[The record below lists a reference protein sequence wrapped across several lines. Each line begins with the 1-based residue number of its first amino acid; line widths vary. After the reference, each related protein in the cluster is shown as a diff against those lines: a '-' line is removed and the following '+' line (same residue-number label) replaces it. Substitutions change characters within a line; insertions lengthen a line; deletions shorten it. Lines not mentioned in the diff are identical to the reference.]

1 MLRGFSFSVGES
13 TCTYLMQRGN
23 HAASTQ
29 SHNHTSQHQTEAS
42 ATAPCSILCVCSEP
56 VLPAAISDMRA
67 GQHCIF
73 KAVLVSPARRAAE
86 RRTLGTTP
94 ASLVAPWRDSARAQQ
109 LPLQTEHDV
118 SITKR
123 HHRITSSS
131 SDSHVMQLRNA
142 TACLPACLH
151 ACMPGRVCSHV
162 DPV

>member
-1 MLRGFSFSVGES
+1 MHIPNAAQQPRS
-13 TCTYLMQRGN
+13 Q
-23 HAASTQ
+23 HATTQ

-67 GQHCIF
+67 SLSGQHCLS
-73 KAVLVSPARRAAE
+73 KAVVVSPARRTAE

-123 HHRITSSS
+123 HQRITSSS